1 MPPSQRHFTH
11 SAGLRSGK
19 ISALRTLTGLAG
31 AISFVALVGCA
42 AKAGPAIDS
51 FGDVDSGGTTA
62 TGNPAGSNSS
72 NDVDSGGAG
81 GSSSIGTPSNAG
93 DDAGGSGPSGS
104 DAGGP
109 SSGQTGTAMS
119 AITDVAPDSSRYAY
133 KVTLNMTS
141 FTVNANQEIYMCQDF
156 ANPFKGMQA
165 DIVSYELH
173 MSTGS
178 HHMFAFYTANATN
191 GTIAACAAGG
201 LQFAPY
207 TFTAGSPTAIETYPD
222 GMGATIPATTGFT
235 INAHFINTG
244 TTALTGNVAL
254 TIYVAK
260 TGEVTQHV
268 GPIFLNQA
276 LLSVPPTNQPSTSTA
291 SFSLPQ
297 DVNLLLGASHMHKR
311 ATHFVSTAS
320 TGQMLFETTQW
331 SEPAPIIYSPALHLA
346 SGTTITW
353 SCTYVNDT
361 GSTLTFGESAQTN
374 VMCISE
380 FIYYPVQNVSN
391 PVIGTPLAP

>member
-1 MPPSQRHFTH
+1 MPPSKRHLTRA
-11 SAGLRSGK
+11 AGLENRT
-19 ISALRTLTGLAG
+19 ISALRSLTGLAG
-31 AISFVALVGCA
+31 AISFIALVGCA
-42 AKAGPAIDS
+42 AHATPAIDS
-51 FGDVDSGGTTA
+51 FGDMDSGGGNPTGNPVGSSPSSDVDSGGTG
-62 TGNPAGSNSS
+62 GNVNS
-72 NDVDSGGAG
+72 
-81 GSSSIGTPSNAG
+81 GTPSSAG
-93 DDAGGSGPSGS
+93 DDAGGSGPSSS

-109 SSGQTGTAMS
+109 NSGQTGTS
-119 AITDVAPDSSRYAY
+119 TSSITDVVPDSSRYAY
-133 KVTLNMTS
+133 SVTLKMQP
-141 FTVNANQEIYMCQDF
+141 FTVNANQEVYMCQDF
-156 ANPFKGMQA
+156 ANPFMGKQA

-178 HHMFAFYTANATN
+178 HHMFAFYTTGATN
-191 GTIAACAAGG
+191 GSVAACAQGG

-222 GMGATIPATTGFT
+222 GMGASIPTTTGFT

-244 TTALTGNVAL
+244 TSSLTGNVAL

-276 LLSVPPTNQPSTSTA
+276 LLSVPPTGQPSTSTA
-291 SFSLPQ
+291 SYSLTQ

-331 SEPAPIIYSPALHLA
+331 SEPMPIIYSPALHLA

-361 GSTLTFGESAQTN
+361 SSTLTFGESASTN

-380 FIYYPVQNVSN
+380 FIYYPVQNTAN
-391 PVIGTPLAP
+391 PVLGTPLAP